1 MTRGES
7 IFRQEWILED
17 EKIRKGLTITS
28 HPALMSYV
36 TKLFV
41 EEGKDVYL
49 CEEVGIEVVLS
60 KNDKHKF
67 GHISTLFD
75 ISISS

>member
-7 IFRQEWILED
+7 IFRQEWMLDD

-28 HPALMSYV
+28 HPALMPYV

-49 CEEVGIEVVLS
+49 CEEVGIEVR
-60 KNDKHKF
+60 
-67 GHISTLFD
+67 
-75 ISISS
+75 SSPFEK